1 MQQYKKQIN
10 ESFFNPLLH
19 FIPLLLFILIDDN
32 FGSSTALIS
41 VYVVVVTILLYSYL
55 MYANIYKY
63 LGISYLVTSI
73 IIAAIIFT
81 PVSIFPVS
89 TQSVVSEYIILF
101 SLILILLLRKHIT
114 YFVFTKT
121 PKHLAMTNN
130 LDEHFRIVW
139 LLAIVLAV
147 FTTVYTVAATFFT
160 PGLSFFKFSRQV
172 FLAILLFI
180 VFYEF
185 IRVTLIRIRLLKEEW
200 WPIVNENG
208 NVIGSVQREES
219 LSGNEKYMHPII
231 RVFLINDSK
240 IFLQKRPSSDVLCPE
255 KWDIALSNHIRLNES
270 VEECV
275 ERTSYENYG
284 VRDIKP
290 LLLSKHINHSTLEN
304 QYVYLFL
311 VCKLKIVEVNPNF
324 TERVKWWTI
333 QQIEEN
339 LNSGIFCNN
348 FVNEYHILKR
358 SGLLEN
364 GTYNCTCKLK
374 EVIYQGINK

>member
-1 MQQYKKQIN
+1 MQQHKKQIN

-41 VYVVVVTILLYSYL
+41 VYVVVVAILLYSYM

-63 LGISYLVTSI
+63 LGVSYLVTSI

-101 SLILILLLRKHIT
+101 SLILILLLRRHIT
-114 YFVFTKT
+114 NFVFTKT
-121 PKHLAMTNN
+121 PKHVAMTNN

-219 LSGNEKYMHPII
+219 LSGPEKYMHPII

-240 IFLQKRPSSDVLCPE
+240 IFLQKRPASDVLCPE

-290 LLLSKHINHSTLEN
+290 LLLSKHVNHSTLEN

-311 VCKLKIVEVNPNF
+311 VCKLKIVEVNPNI

-333 QQIEEN
+333 QQIEDN
-339 LNSGIFCNN
+339 MNSGIFCSN
-348 FVNEYHILKR
+348 FMNEYQILKR

>member
-32 FGSSTALIS
+32 FGSSAALIS
-41 VYVVVVTILLYSYL
+41 VYVIVVATLLYSYL
-55 MYANIYKY
+55 MYVNIYKY
-63 LGISYLVTSI
+63 LGVSYLVTSI

-81 PVSIFPVS
+81 PVNIFPVS

-101 SLILILLLRKHIT
+101 SLIIILFLRKRIT
-114 YFVFTKT
+114 NFVFSKT

-139 LLAIVLAV
+139 ILAIVLAV

-160 PGLSFFKFSRQV
+160 PGLIFFKFSRQV
-172 FLAILLFI
+172 FLALLFFL

-208 NVIGSVQREES
+208 IVIGSVQKEES
-219 LSGNEKYMHPII
+219 LSGSKKYLHPII
-231 RVFLINDSK
+231 RVLLINDSK
-240 IFLQKRPSSDVLCPE
+240 IFLQKRPSSDVLSPDL
-255 KWDIALSNHIRLNES
+255 WDIALSNHILLNES

-275 ERTSYENYG
+275 ERTSYENYK
-284 VRDIKP
+284 VKNINP
-290 LLLSKHINHSTLEN
+290 ILLSKHINQSINEN
-304 QYVYLFL
+304 QFVYLFL
-311 VCKLKIVEVNPNF
+311 VCKLQIVEINQKI
-324 TERVKWWTI
+324 TEHVKWWTI